1 MKQKLSWTSLI
12 PFIVFI
18 TLFLGS
24 GIILEDFYAIPA
36 PIPAVLGVIS
46 ALLLFKGKFK
56 EKVNLFVEGC
66 GNSNII
72 TMCLIYLLAGAFTQI
87 TSEIGA
93 LNSVVNL
100 TLNTLPS
107 GWLYVGVFIISA
119 IVATATGTSMGAIAA
134 LGGTT
139 LGFAAKTDA
148 QPAILAGSLLCGA
161 MFGDNLSVISD
172 TTIAATQ
179 SMGCSMASKLK
190 ENLKLAIPAA
200 LCSIVVFYFLGK
212 NIQVESSNLSL
223 NYVDFINI
231 LPYAIVILLAASG
244 MHVFGALVLGITIS
258 GAIGLYFDYFSLI
271 NFSKNIYTG
280 FSNMNEIFI
289 LSLLIG
295 GLGHMVNKE
304 GGLKYLLNSVEKFI
318 NQKRA
323 YSVVALL
330 VSVVDI
336 AVANNT
342 VSIII
347 ASPLVQKLRDSY
359 RLNAKKL
366 ASFMDIY
373 SCIIQGIIPY
383 GAQVLLILS
392 LSKDFGYFD
401 LIKNVWYLLFLFI
414 FTSFYLIFI
423 SKKKNNQKNF

>member
-1 MKQKLSWTSLI
+1 MKQKLSWTSLL

-36 PIPAVLGVIS
+36 PIPAVVGVMS
-46 ALLLFKGKFK
+46 ALLLFKGNFK
-56 EKVNLFVEGC
+56 EKVAIFVEGC
-66 GNSNII
+66 GNGNII
-72 TMCLIYLLAGAFTQI
+72 TMCLIYLLAGAFTQL

-100 TLNTLPS
+100 TLNILPS
-107 GWLYVGVFIISA
+107 GWLYVGIFIISA

-139 LGFAAKTDA
+139 LGFAAQTDA

-161 MFGDNLSVISD
+161 MFGDNLSVVSD

-179 SMGCSMASKLK
+179 SMECSMADKMK

-200 LCSIVVFYFLGK
+200 VCSIIVFYFLGQ
-212 NIQVESSNLSL
+212 NIQIDGQGASINW
-223 NYVDFINI
+223 VDFINV
-231 LPYAIVILLAASG
+231 LPYALVILLAANG
-244 MHVFGALVLGITIS
+244 MHVFGALVLGILLT
-258 GAIGLYFDYFSLI
+258 GGIGLYFNYFTLI
-271 NFSKNIYTG
+271 AFTKNIYTG
-280 FSNMNEIFI
+280 FANMNEIFI

-304 GGLKYLLNSVEKFI
+304 GGLKYLLTSVEKFI
-318 NQKRA
+318 NRRRA
-323 YSVVALL
+323 YGVVASL
-330 VSVVDI
+330 VSMIDI

-342 VSIII
+342 VAIII
-347 ASPLVQKLRDSY
+347 SSPLVQKLRDTY
-359 RLNAKKL
+359 QLNAKKL

-373 SCIIQGIIPY
+373 SCIFQGIIPY

-392 LSKDFGYFD
+392 LNKDFSYFD
-401 LIKNVWYLLFLFI
+401 LIQNVWYLLFLFI
-414 FTSFYLIFI
+414 VTSVYLVFI
-423 SKKKNNQKNF
+423 SKKSETQRA

>member
-1 MKQKLSWTSLI
+1 MKQKLSWISLI

-36 PIPAVLGVIS
+36 PIPAVVGVIT
-46 ALLLFKGKFK
+46 ALLLFKGDFK
-56 EKVNLFVEGC
+56 EKVTVFVEGC
-66 GNSNII
+66 GNNNII

-100 TLNTLPS
+100 TLHTLPS
-107 GWLYVGVFIISA
+107 GWLYVGIFIISA

-139 LGFAAKTDA
+139 LGFAAQTDA
-148 QPAILAGSLLCGA
+148 ESAILAGSLLCGA
-161 MFGDNLSVISD
+161 MFGDNLSVVSD

-179 SMGCSMASKLK
+179 SMECSMADKMK

-212 NIQVESSNLSL
+212 NIQIEDKELAV
-223 NYVDFINI
+223 NYVDFINV
-231 LPYAIVILLAASG
+231 LPYAIVIILAASG
-244 MHVFGALVLGITIS
+244 MHVFGALVLGIIAA
-258 GAIGLYFDYFSLI
+258 GAIGLHFDYFTVIS
-271 NFSKNIYTG
+271 FTKNIYAG
-280 FSNMNEIFI
+280 FANMNEIFI

-304 GGLKYLLNSVEKFI
+304 GGLKYLLNSAEKFI
-318 NQKRA
+318 NRKRA
-323 YSVVALL
+323 YGVVATL
-330 VSVVDI
+330 VSVVDV

-347 ASPLVQKLRDSY
+347 SSPLVQKLRDTY
-359 RLNAKKL
+359 QLNAKKL

-392 LSKDFGYFD
+392 LSKDFSYFD
-401 LIKNVWYLLFLFI
+401 LIQNVWYLLFLFI
-414 FTSFYLIFI
+414 VTSVYLVFI
-423 SKKKNNQKNF
+423 SKKSETQTA